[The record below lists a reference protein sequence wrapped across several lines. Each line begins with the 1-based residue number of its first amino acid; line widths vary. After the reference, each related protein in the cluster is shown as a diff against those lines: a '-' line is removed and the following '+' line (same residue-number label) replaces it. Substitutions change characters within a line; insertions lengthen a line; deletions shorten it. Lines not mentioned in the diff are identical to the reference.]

1 LYGSARGAISNGRP
15 YRDSYPETGLEEI
28 IGDLL
33 EADLW
38 IASILAPLLA
48 FFQRGEPVGMYD
60 E

>member
-1 LYGSARGAISNGRP
+1 MGLAGLCPDRRQPG
-15 YRDSYPETGLEEI
+15 SYPETGLEEI

-33 EADLW
+33 QADLW
-38 IASILAPLLA
+38 IASILAHLLA

>member
-1 LYGSARGAISNGRP
+1 MPLVAMTPELSANRKISRNGM
-15 YRDSYPETGLEEI
+15 EEI
-28 IGDLL
+28 NGDLL

-38 IASILAPLLA
+38 IASILAHLLA